1 MERYNEKVFY
11 KKTVLKNF
19 AIFTE
24 ENLCWS
30 LFLNKNAGFES
41 WNFIKK
47 RFHHRCLLVNIAN
60 FLRRL
65 VLQNIC
71 ERLFEHFPTW
81 GNNLTSNIRIEED
94 IFSKAKQKNHSKT
107 QLDAKTWLFMILLI
121 ISFFSIS
128 PLHVSGS
135 VLPYKIKDDSRKDF
149 KTEGLILDQW
159 KITHLCCPLS
169 TLLYWTRKC
178 CIAIWIVIAN
188 TIIVAQ
194 RRI

>member
-1 MERYNEKVFY
+1 MVERYNEQVFY

-30 LFLNKNAGFES
+30 HFLNKNTGVKS

-47 RFHHRCLLVNIAN
+47 RLHHRCFLVNIAT

-65 VLQNIC
+65 TLKNIC

-81 GNNLTSNIRIEED
+81 ANNLTSKIGIEEV

-107 QLDAKTWLFMILLI
+107 QLDEKTWLFMILLI

-128 PLHVSGS
+128 PLHVSGD
-135 VLPYKIKDDSRKDF
+135 V
-149 KTEGLILDQW
+149 
-159 KITHLCCPLS
+159 CP
-169 TLLYWTRKC
+169 TK
-178 CIAIWIVIAN
+178 
-188 TIIVAQ
+188 
-194 RRI
+194 